1 MFLLGENRG
10 ALYFNRIL
18 WQNTKKGNFHGIELY
33 AIFVII
39 KGAYSCIFS
48 LVWNM
53 KYFYEW
59 EWCFFLHWLTYQR
72 LKINMKIN
80 KTKGRFLVFHVFLPL
95 EHFIPLHWGLV
106 CTIMYT
112 YTFVCIYWV
121 FKKNCMLNKSTAT
134 NPSPTHLYSL
144 YSHSCWLAFF
154 WTSNI
159 SSVLAGKG
167 GKILIILRKKNT
179 IFLSTLLVSI

>member
-18 WQNTKKGNFHGIELY
+18 WQNTHTQKKCKFHCFELY

-39 KGAYSCIFS
+39 KGAYSSIFS
-48 LVWNM
+48 QVWNM

-59 EWCFFLHWLTYQR
+59 VWCFFLHWLKYQR

-80 KTKGRFLVFHVFLPL
+80 KTKGRFLVFHVFLPF
-95 EHFIPLHWGLV
+95 EHFIPLSWGLV
-106 CTIMYT
+106 CTIMYW

-121 FKKNCMLNKSTAT
+121 FKKICMFPKSTAT
-134 NPSPTHLYSL
+134 HPSPTHYCRRFSK
-144 YSHSCWLAFF
+144 F
-154 WTSNI
+154 
-159 SSVLAGKG
+159 
-167 GKILIILRKKNT
+167 
-179 IFLSTLLVSI
+179 